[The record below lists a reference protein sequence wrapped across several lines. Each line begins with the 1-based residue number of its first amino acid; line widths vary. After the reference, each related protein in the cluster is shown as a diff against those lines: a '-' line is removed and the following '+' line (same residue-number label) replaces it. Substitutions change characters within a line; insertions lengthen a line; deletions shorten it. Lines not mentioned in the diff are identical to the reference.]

1 MTETIEKPKLS
12 HGGAR
17 FNAGAKKTKP
27 ATVAMRVDARLV
39 ELIEQLRFGLRLGT
53 VEKYEL
59 ETLTHNFRRRNL
71 DYDGTGSTGKTS
83 ADYAEE
89 YKKRMNGAI
98 EKHGAKLKGGMTLFN
113 LLQKCIK
120 DAAVLIKNGVTTE
133 REIITKFLAAHDL
146 EDVKE
151 IQTFDEW
158 RGSRRV

>member
-17 FNAGAKKTKP
+17 PN
-27 ATVAMRVDARLV
+27 
-39 ELIEQLRFGLRLGT
+39 
-53 VEKYEL
+53 
-59 ETLTHNFRRRNL
+59 
-71 DYDGTGSTGKTS
+71 SSGKTS
-83 ADYAEE
+83 ADYAAE
-89 YKKRMNGAI
+89 YQKRMNASI
-98 EKHGAKLKGGMTLFN
+98 DKHGAKLKGGMTLFN

-120 DAAVLIKNGVTTE
+120 DAAVLIKNSVITE

-158 RGSRRV
+158 RGNRRI